1 MHSLN
6 VDFMHNLNT
15 QFIFQRVGHNVR
27 LQPQSTAQIK
37 EGEKKKTKKTPKQ
50 TKPNP
55 CISVLASMQN
65 THMNH
70 ATHKLLHEPG
80 IIMYLH

>member
-6 VDFMHNLNT
+6 IDFMNNLNT

-27 LQPQSTAQIK
+27 LQPQSTAQTK
-37 EGEKKKTKKTPKQ
+37 EEEEKNKQ
-50 TKPNP
+50 RKHPRP

-65 THMNH
+65 THMHH
-70 ATHKLLHEPG
+70 ATHKLLPEPG
-80 IIMYLH
+80 VIMYLH

>member
-6 VDFMHNLNT
+6 IDFMHNLNT
-15 QFIFQRVGHNVR
+15 QFIFQRVGHNVH

-37 EGEKKKTKKTPKQ
+37 EEEKLTKQAKH
-50 TKPNP
+50 PNP

-70 ATHKLLHEPG
+70 TLHTNH
-80 IIMYLH
+80 YLNLVL